1 VAYDN
6 NRMGYSRRAAI
17 TSLLVSALAA
27 RVDAQTSAEQ
37 GDDHHLPDIAR
48 PEEDRKL
55 PNGKSQK
62 DAMAEQEH
70 SEALKEA
77 NRLVGLATEVKDELE
92 KAGNFVVPV
101 STLRK
106 TEEIEKLARKIRGR
120 LKM

>member
-1 VAYDN
+1 MPTPTSIKRRTSYRSNQPAFVAYDN
-6 NRMGYSRRAAI
+6 NRMEYSRRAAV

-27 RVDAQTSAEQ
+27 RVNAQTSADPQ
-37 GDDHHLPDIAR
+37 SDDHHLPDIAR

-77 NRLVGLATEVKDELE
+77 NRLVGLATE
-92 KAGNFVVPV
+92 
-101 STLRK
+101 
-106 TEEIEKLARKIRGR
+106 
-120 LKM
+120 LK

>member
-1 VAYDN
+1 M
-6 NRMGYSRRAAI
+6 RC
-17 TSLLVSALAA
+17 LLASALASG
-27 RVDAQTSAEQ
+27 VDAQRSGDQQ
-37 GDDHHLPDIAR
+37 GDNHHLPDIGG
-48 PEEDRKL
+48 PDEDRKL

-77 NRLVGLATEVKDELE
+77 NRLVGLATEVKEELE

-101 STLRK
+101 STLHK